1 MQQNTSSSD
10 QLNTRVA
17 LYTAIAGTLFT
28 GAALAN
34 PTMSPVTGLSVMVD
48 DQNSSEYLNLD
59 IDGNQVDDFYFGT
72 WWYDPSSC
80 TYSPGGS
87 YINGTNHQ
95 TNDMLSDD
103 GAYGGMIS
111 GGTPI
116 PGGLAQ
122 VDYALWLADCYQSTE
137 FAPNTSGY
145 AGFQF
150 DINGNTHY
158 GYMKVGTAEGSLVTT
173 FYEVCYESTPGAAIL
188 AGACG
193 TSSPIPVG
201 GLIPISLGVLATGA
215 FALRRRRKH
224 LN

>member
-28 GAALAN
+28 GAALAS
-34 PTMSPVTGLSVMVD
+34 PTMSPVTGLSVTVD
-48 DQNSSEYLNLD
+48 EQSGSQYLPID
-59 IDGNQVDDFYFGT
+59 IDGDGNDDFSLST
-72 WWYDPSSC
+72 WYSTGC
-80 TYSPGGS
+80 TYSPGNS
-87 YINGTNHQ
+87 YLYRYNSNQ
-95 TNDMLSDD
+95 MLSDD
-103 GAYGGMIS
+103 GSYGGMIS
-111 GGTPI
+111 GGTAI
-116 PGGLAQ
+116 PG
-122 VDYALWLADCYQSTE
+122 ALSTEYSLNFAACNQSTE

-150 DINGNTHY
+150 DSGGNTHY
-158 GYMKVGTAEGSLVTT
+158 GYMLVGTAEGSLVTT
-173 FYEVCYESTPGAAIL
+173 LYEVCYESIPGAAIS
-188 AGACG
+188 AGACRA
-193 TSSPIPVG
+193 SAPIPVG